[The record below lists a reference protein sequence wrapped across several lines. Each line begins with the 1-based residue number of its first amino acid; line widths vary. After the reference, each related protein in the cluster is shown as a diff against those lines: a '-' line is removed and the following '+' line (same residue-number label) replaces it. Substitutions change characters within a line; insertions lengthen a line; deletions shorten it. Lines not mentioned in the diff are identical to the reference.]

1 MINMRIGYVLLILSI
16 LLVCLWFTYVS
27 VQSKEYYRRAFRML
41 MWAGV
46 IMYVNHLYGISME
59 EGLLPYNQGM
69 IIAERIIH
77 YIMTVSVYS
86 LYAYF
91 MLCLLNQFHYYP
103 MWKKI
108 SLFVPAI
115 IMDIMIVASPF
126 THLIFY
132 MQDGIIYRGSFFW
145 LLMLVRAFYAI
156 GATIRES

>member
-46 IMYVNHLYGISME
+46 IMYVTHLYGISME

-91 MLCLLNQFHYYP
+91 MLCLLNQFC
-103 MWKKI
+103 K
-108 SLFVPAI
+108 L
-115 IMDIMIVASPF
+115 
-126 THLIFY
+126 HLILRPATL
-132 MQDGIIYRGSFFW
+132 QLHCLYRSCCILHRYTVPY
-145 LLMLVRAFYAI
+145 LLWNGYRLPL
-156 GATIRES
+156 

>member
-16 LLVCLWFTYVS
+16 LLVCLWFAYVS

-108 SLFVPAI
+108 LFFI
-115 IMDIMIVASPF
+115 
-126 THLIFY
+126 
-132 MQDGIIYRGSFFW
+132 QQ
-145 LLMLVRAFYAI
+145 LLKW
-156 GATIRES
+156 EN